1 MLFKIKILMRLSLF
15 MIGLVLVSSCNSEV
29 SDRLLKGDYVGKL
42 EVENN
47 KYLPF
52 NFSVTNDSTLVVQ
65 NSSEIVG
72 FSIDYLKDSIFI
84 RSKVFEGYI
93 KGILEDNKING
104 VFVIESL
111 DRSVPFTS
119 YNSNK
124 RFNIDFENNEKL
136 TLNRW
141 RFTFNPNMDNAS
153 ISLGIFNPT
162 GQNEISATFRT
173 STGDYGFMHGGYK
186 DSKIVLSTFNGSR
199 AYLLE
204 AELNNNND
212 SIKGVMY
219 SGNHSKTIIEGV
231 LDNVFEL
238 SNEYS
243 LTSLQSKNQ
252 KFEFSFENT
261 AGKLISIDDDIFDGK
276 SMVIQLMGSWCSNCL
291 DESKF
296 YVDYM
301 NKNKLNDIE
310 FVALAFEYAK
320 TKDGALNSIL
330 KLKNQIGI
338 DYPILLAQY
347 GSSDK
352 GKALEKF
359 PMLNNIISYPTTIFL
374 DKNKDV
380 IKIHTG
386 FNGPAT
392 GEKYIEFIN
401 EFDNTIRF
409 MQGNWSFN
417 YLSYVTP
424 KVFIFN

>member
-1 MLFKIKILMRLSLF
+1 
-15 MIGLVLVSSCNSEV
+15 MIGLVLVISCNSGV

-84 RSKVFEGYI
+84 RSKVFEGFI
-93 KGILEDNKING
+93 KGVLEDNKING

-119 YNSNK
+119 YNSSK
-124 RFNIDFENNEKL
+124 RFNIDFEKNEKL

-153 ISLGIFNPT
+153 ISLGIFNPI

-204 AELNNNND
+204 AELNNSND
-212 SIKGVMY
+212 SINGIMY

-296 YVDYM
+296 YVDYL

-320 TKDGALNSIL
+320 TKDDALSSIL

>member
-1 MLFKIKILMRLSLF
+1 MLSKIKILIRLPLF
-15 MIGLVLVSSCNSEV
+15 IIGLVLVISCNSKV
-29 SDRLLKGDYVGKL
+29 SEKLQQVDYVGRL

-65 NSSEIVG
+65 NSSETVD
-72 FSIDYLKDSIFI
+72 FSIVYSKDSIFI
-84 RSKVFEGYI
+84 KSKVFEGFI
-93 KGILEDNKING
+93 KGVLDDNKING

-119 YNSNK
+119 YMSNN
-124 RFNIDFENNEKL
+124 RFNIDFDDNKKL

-141 RFTFNPNMDNAS
+141 KFVFNPNMDNS
-153 ISLGIFNPT
+153 SFSVGIFNSI

-173 STGDYGFMHGGYK
+173 TTGDYGYMHGGYK
-186 DSKIVLSTFNGSR
+186 KNKIVLSTFNGSR
-199 AYLLE
+199 AYLFE
-204 AELNNNND
+204 AEINND
-212 SIKGVMY
+212 SVEGVMY
-219 SGNHSKTIIEGV
+219 AGNHSKTIVKGV
-231 LDNVFEL
+231 LDNDFEL

-243 LTSLQSKNQ
+243 LTSIKDRNQ
-252 KFEFSFENT
+252 KFDFSFENT
-261 AGKLISIDDDIFDGK
+261 TGKLISIDDKFYDGK

-296 YVDYM
+296 YVDYI
-301 NKNKLNDIE
+301 NKNELNDIE

-320 TKDGALNSIL
+320 TKDDALNSIK
-330 KLKNQIGI
+330 KLKKQLGI
-338 DYPILLAQY
+338 NYPILLAQY

-352 GKALEKF
+352 VRALEKF

-392 GEKYIEFIN
+392 GEKYTEFIN
-401 EFDNTIRF
+401 EFNSTIKF
-409 MQGNWSFN
+409 MQGN
-417 YLSYVTP
+417 
-424 KVFIFN
+424 

>member
-1 MLFKIKILMRLSLF
+1 MLFKIKILIRLPLF
-15 MIGLVLVSSCNSEV
+15 IIGLVLVISCNSKV
-29 SDRLLKGDYVGKL
+29 SEKLQQVDYVGRL

-65 NSSEIVG
+65 NSSETVD
-72 FSIDYLKDSIFI
+72 FSIVYSKDSIFI
-84 RSKVFEGYI
+84 KSKVFEGFI
-93 KGILEDNKING
+93 KGVLDDNKING

-119 YNSNK
+119 YMSNN
-124 RFNIDFENNEKL
+124 RFNIDFDDNKKL

-141 RFTFNPNMDNAS
+141 KFVFNPNMDNS
-153 ISLGIFNPT
+153 SLSVGIFNSI

-173 STGDYGFMHGGYK
+173 TTGDYGYMHGGYK
-186 DSKIVLSTFNGSR
+186 KNKIVLSTFNGSR
-199 AYLLE
+199 AYLFE
-204 AELNNNND
+204 AEINND
-212 SIKGVMY
+212 TVEGVMY
-219 SGNHSKTIIEGV
+219 AGNHSKTIVKGV
-231 LDNVFEL
+231 LDNDFEL

-243 LTSLQSKNQ
+243 LTSIKDRNQ
-252 KFEFSFENT
+252 KFDFSFENT
-261 AGKLISIDDDIFDGK
+261 TGKLISIDDKFYDGK

-296 YVDYM
+296 YVDYI
-301 NKNKLNDIE
+301 NKNELNDIE

-320 TKDGALNSIL
+320 TKDNALNSIL
-330 KLKNQIGI
+330 KLKKQLGI
-338 DYPILLAQY
+338 NYPILLAQY

-352 GKALEKF
+352 VRALEKF

-392 GEKYIEFIN
+392 GEKYTEFIN
-401 EFDNTIRF
+401 EFNSTIKF
-409 MQGNWSFN
+409 MQGN
-417 YLSYVTP
+417 
-424 KVFIFN
+424 

>member
-1 MLFKIKILMRLSLF
+1 
-15 MIGLVLVSSCNSEV
+15 
-29 SDRLLKGDYVGKL
+29 
-42 EVENN
+42 
-47 KYLPF
+47 LPF

-84 RSKVFEGYI
+84 RSKVFEGFI
-93 KGILEDNKING
+93 KGVLEDNKING

-119 YNSNK
+119 YNSSK
-124 RFNIDFENNEKL
+124 RFNIDFEKNEKL

-153 ISLGIFNPT
+153 ISLGIFNPI

-212 SIKGVMY
+212 SIKGIMY

>member
-1 MLFKIKILMRLSLF
+1 MLFKIKILMRLFLF
-15 MIGLVLVSSCNSEV
+15 MIGLVLVISCNSGV

-84 RSKVFEGYI
+84 RSKVFEGFI
-93 KGILEDNKING
+93 KGVLEDNKING

-119 YNSNK
+119 YNSSK
-124 RFNIDFENNEKL
+124 RFNIDFEKNEKL

-153 ISLGIFNPT
+153 ISLGIFNPM

-212 SIKGVMY
+212 SIKGIMY

-301 NKNKLNDIE
+301 NKNKLIDIE

-409 MQGNWSFN
+409 MQGN
-417 YLSYVTP
+417 
-424 KVFIFN
+424 

>member
-1 MLFKIKILMRLSLF
+1 MRLSLF
-15 MIGLVLVSSCNSEV
+15 MIGLVLVISCNSGV

-84 RSKVFEGYI
+84 RSKVFEGFI
-93 KGILEDNKING
+93 KGVLEDNKING

-119 YNSNK
+119 YNSSK
-124 RFNIDFENNEKL
+124 RFNIDFEKNEKL

-153 ISLGIFNPT
+153 ISLGIFNPI

-212 SIKGVMY
+212 SIKGIMY

-301 NKNKLNDIE
+301 NKNKLIDIE

-409 MQGNWSFN
+409 MQGN
-417 YLSYVTP
+417 
-424 KVFIFN
+424 

>member
-1 MLFKIKILMRLSLF
+1 MLFKIKILIRLPLF
-15 MIGLVLVSSCNSEV
+15 IIGLVLVISCNSKV
-29 SDRLLKGDYVGKL
+29 SEKLQQVDYVGRL

-65 NSSEIVG
+65 NSSETVD
-72 FSIDYLKDSIFI
+72 FSIVYSKDSIFI
-84 RSKVFEGYI
+84 KSKVFEGFI
-93 KGILEDNKING
+93 KGVLDDNKING

-119 YNSNK
+119 YMSNN
-124 RFNIDFENNEKL
+124 RFNIDFDDNKKL

-141 RFTFNPNMDNAS
+141 KFVFNPNMDNS
-153 ISLGIFNPT
+153 SFSVGIFNSI

-173 STGDYGFMHGGYK
+173 TTGDYGYMHGGYK
-186 DSKIVLSTFNGSR
+186 KNKIVLSTFNGSR
-199 AYLLE
+199 AYLFE
-204 AELNNNND
+204 AEINND
-212 SIKGVMY
+212 TVEGVMY
-219 SGNHSKTIIEGV
+219 AGNHSKTIVKGV
-231 LDNVFEL
+231 LDNDFEL

-243 LTSLQSKNQ
+243 LTSIKDRNQ
-252 KFEFSFENT
+252 KFDFSFENT
-261 AGKLISIDDDIFDGK
+261 TGKLISIDDKFYEGK

-296 YVDYM
+296 YVDYI
-301 NKNKLNDIE
+301 NKNELNDIE

-320 TKDGALNSIL
+320 TKDDALNSIL
-330 KLKNQIGI
+330 KLKKQLGI
-338 DYPILLAQY
+338 NYPILLAQY

-352 GKALEKF
+352 VRALEKF

-392 GEKYIEFIN
+392 GEKYTEFIN
-401 EFDNTIRF
+401 EFNSTIKF
-409 MQGNWSFN
+409 MQGN
-417 YLSYVTP
+417 
-424 KVFIFN
+424 

>member
-1 MLFKIKILMRLSLF
+1 MLFKIKILMRLFLF
-15 MIGLVLVSSCNSEV
+15 MIGLVLVISCNSGV

-119 YNSNK
+119 YNSSK
-124 RFNIDFENNEKL
+124 RFNIDFEKNEKL

-212 SIKGVMY
+212 SIKGIMY

-301 NKNKLNDIE
+301 NKNKLIDIE
-310 FVALAFEYAK
+310 FVAIAFEYAK

-409 MQGNWSFN
+409 MQGN
-417 YLSYVTP
+417 
-424 KVFIFN
+424 

>member
-1 MLFKIKILMRLSLF
+1 MLFKIKILIRLPLF
-15 MIGLVLVSSCNSEV
+15 IIGLVLVISCNSKV
-29 SDRLLKGDYVGKL
+29 SEKLQQVDYVGRL

-65 NSSEIVG
+65 NSSETVD
-72 FSIDYLKDSIFI
+72 FSIVYSKDSIFI
-84 RSKVFEGYI
+84 KSKVFEGFI
-93 KGILEDNKING
+93 KGVLDDNKING

-119 YNSNK
+119 YMSNN
-124 RFNIDFENNEKL
+124 RFNIDFDDNKKL

-141 RFTFNPNMDNAS
+141 KFVFNPNMDNS
-153 ISLGIFNPT
+153 SFSVGIFNSI

-173 STGDYGFMHGGYK
+173 TTGDYGYMHGGYK
-186 DSKIVLSTFNGSR
+186 KNKIVLSTFNGSR
-199 AYLLE
+199 AYLFE
-204 AELNNNND
+204 AEINND
-212 SIKGVMY
+212 TVEGVMY
-219 SGNHSKTIIEGV
+219 AGNHSKTIVKGV
-231 LDNVFEL
+231 LDNDFEL

-243 LTSLQSKNQ
+243 LTSLKDKTQ
-252 KFEFSFENT
+252 KFDFSFENT
-261 AGKLISIDDDIFDGK
+261 IGKLISIDDKFYDGK
-276 SMVIQLMGSWCSNCL
+276 SMVVQLMGSWCSNCL

-296 YVDYM
+296 YVDYI
-301 NKNKLNDIE
+301 NKNELNDIE

-320 TKDGALNSIL
+320 TKDNALNSIL
-330 KLKNQIGI
+330 KLKKQLGI
-338 DYPILLAQY
+338 NYPILLAQY

-352 GKALEKF
+352 VRALEKF

-392 GEKYIEFIN
+392 GEKYTEFIN
-401 EFDNTIRF
+401 EFNSTIKF
-409 MQGNWSFN
+409 MQGN
-417 YLSYVTP
+417 
-424 KVFIFN
+424 

>member
-1 MLFKIKILMRLSLF
+1 MLFKIKILMRLFLF

-153 ISLGIFNPT
+153 ISLGIFNPI

-212 SIKGVMY
+212 SIKGIMY

-301 NKNKLNDIE
+301 NKNKLIDIE

-409 MQGNWSFN
+409 MQGN
-417 YLSYVTP
+417 
-424 KVFIFN
+424 

>member
-1 MLFKIKILMRLSLF
+1 MLSKIKILIRLPLF
-15 MIGLVLVSSCNSEV
+15 IIGLVLVISCNSKV
-29 SDRLLKGDYVGKL
+29 SEKLQQVDYVGRL

-65 NSSEIVG
+65 NSSETVD
-72 FSIDYLKDSIFI
+72 FSIVYSKDSIFI
-84 RSKVFEGYI
+84 KSKVFEGFI
-93 KGILEDNKING
+93 KGVLDDNKING

-119 YNSNK
+119 YMSNN
-124 RFNIDFENNEKL
+124 RFNIDFDDNKKL

-141 RFTFNPNMDNAS
+141 KFVFNPNMDNS
-153 ISLGIFNPT
+153 SFSVGIFNSI

-173 STGDYGFMHGGYK
+173 TTGDYGYMHGGYK
-186 DSKIVLSTFNGSR
+186 KNKIVLSTFNGSR
-199 AYLLE
+199 AYLFE
-204 AELNNNND
+204 AEINND
-212 SIKGVMY
+212 SVEGVMY
-219 SGNHSKTIIEGV
+219 AGNHSKTIVKGV
-231 LDNVFEL
+231 LDNDFEL

-243 LTSLQSKNQ
+243 LTSIKDRNQ
-252 KFEFSFENT
+252 KFDFSFENT
-261 AGKLISIDDDIFDGK
+261 TGKLISIDDKFYDGK

-296 YVDYM
+296 YVDYI
-301 NKNKLNDIE
+301 NKNELSDIE

-320 TKDGALNSIL
+320 TKDNALNSIL
-330 KLKNQIGI
+330 KLKKQLGI
-338 DYPILLAQY
+338 NYPILLAQY

-352 GKALEKF
+352 SRALEKF
-359 PMLNNIISYPTTIFL
+359 PMLNKIISYPTTIFL

-392 GEKYIEFIN
+392 GEKYTEFIN
-401 EFDNTIRF
+401 EFNSTIKF
-409 MQGNWSFN
+409 MQGN
-417 YLSYVTP
+417 
-424 KVFIFN
+424 

>member
-1 MLFKIKILMRLSLF
+1 
-15 MIGLVLVSSCNSEV
+15 MIGLVLVISCNSGV

-84 RSKVFEGYI
+84 RSKVFEGFI
-93 KGILEDNKING
+93 KGVLEDNKING

-119 YNSNK
+119 YNSSK
-124 RFNIDFENNEKL
+124 RFNIDFEKNEKL

-153 ISLGIFNPT
+153 ISLGIFNPI

-212 SIKGVMY
+212 SIKGIMY

>member
-84 RSKVFEGYI
+84 RSKVFEGFI
-93 KGILEDNKING
+93 KGVLEDNKING

-119 YNSNK
+119 YNSSK
-124 RFNIDFENNEKL
+124 RFNIDFEKNEKL

-153 ISLGIFNPT
+153 ISLGIFNPI

-212 SIKGVMY
+212 SIKGIMY

-301 NKNKLNDIE
+301 NKNKLIDIE

-409 MQGNWSFN
+409 MQGN
-417 YLSYVTP
+417 
-424 KVFIFN
+424 

>member
-1 MLFKIKILMRLSLF
+1 
-15 MIGLVLVSSCNSEV
+15 MIGLLLVISCNSEV
-29 SDRLLKGDYVGKL
+29 SDRLLQGDYVGKL

-84 RSKVFEGYI
+84 RSKVFEGFI
-93 KGILEDNKING
+93 KGVLEDNKING

-153 ISLGIFNPT
+153 LSLGIFNLV

-212 SIKGVMY
+212 SIKGIMY

-301 NKNKLNDIE
+301 NKNKLIDIE

-409 MQGNWSFN
+409 MQGN
-417 YLSYVTP
+417 
-424 KVFIFN
+424 